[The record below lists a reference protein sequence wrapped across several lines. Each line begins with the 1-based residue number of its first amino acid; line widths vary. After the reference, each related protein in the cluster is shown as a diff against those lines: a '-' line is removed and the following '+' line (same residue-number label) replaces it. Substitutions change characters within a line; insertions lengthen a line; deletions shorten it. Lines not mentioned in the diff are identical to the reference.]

1 MKISKRIKSGLL
13 ATIMLVVLII
23 PLFPVV
29 SYAAVSNIQLAYY
42 DAKQGFL
49 ARSDNTYSYSSYY
62 PIINDNGGTNRN
74 QPAGHT
80 GRHEKTRPLW
90 NAWGTSTDEITYAE
104 GDSTATSTKIIKYS
118 SEIDSDYSF
127 ALGNTPTGGITVYT
141 GGNTYAQGYSSLANG
156 VTSNSGSVTNAYK
169 LKSPGLYATYKKCGY
184 YNGRSIDVRL
194 TIVGWANNYI
204 TKNDVNGSNYGTY
217 VVFNNGKP
225 GVHLGYGSSV
235 AVQITFYDSNTGVQI
250 TESNG
255 GIQGYTN
262 FTDIDGGQA
271 IHLISGYENIYVNRS
286 YDIGTKI
293 MATRMKPI
301 ALDYNSSSS
310 QLLKR
315 TSCYTPLI
323 YDPGTVSGSLIS
335 PVNGEADPKDASNW
349 CFLTFKNELT
359 FVFNQDC
366 RYIYSDG
373 TYFENNKLSYALT
386 GHQQTFLG
394 TDNIHIHPIYP
405 KASQVVA
412 GKNEYVANSTH
423 TVSKTLSTRDD
434 EFVFVTDYIIPKA
447 DHGLNNNNPSF
458 AMYAN
463 NGYTYNL
470 VNVLPKGLTAT
481 SYKLQKLPNDGSSDT
496 NNYAES
502 GSHLVF
508 TRSTST
514 TTDGTEIT
522 FKSPTTMWGTSSAT
536 CTNSSFFDCT
546 MRLFVYA
553 KISDSTTLSSGT
565 TTWTNKANIQINTNG
580 NTNFVGTAISNK
592 SIPANNTTVRLT
604 VSDANG
610 PHVSKFINSFYT
622 TYKTEH
628 VRGETITYTGQISF
642 GTLASPTSA
651 TIKDTLPS
659 GVTYSSI
666 SSLKIHSSSK
676 SLNSST
682 YITNSSSGS
691 NVNITLKSAALS
703 LLLGETID
711 YEIKCTATDP
721 RRGNSSSDYR
731 TKTYDASYP
740 NTLHVTI
747 NGSTYDSNTAA
758 TLYRSGV
765 NLPDKY
771 IDGTQILTDT
781 SDETQF
787 TVEHYVPSK
796 SSLYY
801 YGNYEFKD
809 VIPGV
814 LEVKDVRVKY
824 SGSDASSL
832 FNVSTK
838 TSGSGMNTLTTVSAT
853 ATSSALSS
861 SSFYGRTYTFEI
873 DVGLNANYNLE
884 QFIGGST
891 SSRISNTATVTVDGN
906 DYQSNTV
913 YLTYAPK
920 KSGITKEVY
929 DTSSGTTAS
938 TLPLK
943 VGKDI
948 VTYKGEIS
956 LGSSD
961 SSTGSIY
968 LHDQLDE
975 NYEFQS
981 LTFEYQNPDAD
992 QSGMDMNEYFNVECD
1007 DWNLVTAYLY
1017 DYDGY
1022 LFENLRN
1029 GEKLEYTLTVK
1040 YTGSRDEWTFI
1051 PNYVIMECDYNH
1063 TYYSDVATVVVQ
1075 PEPTV
1080 TKSVEKPKIDS
1091 RDEETTY
1098 YIDVNTGYDY
1108 NAIDYYMQDY
1118 AYRLDEMESS
1128 QSVTSPDYEYFQN
1141 PYDDMGESSY
1151 GNGLTDFANSLL
1163 YEWFAVHDMIDDDL
1177 EIQDIQ
1183 ILSSRNGTDFVN
1195 AYNHSSY
1202 WLDAGSEN
1210 EIYYTPYDV
1219 YDLTVYNE
1227 FTRFAVT
1234 VKIKDDV
1241 DLSDKIDSS
1250 GSAIFKNKAEVETNY
1265 DYPYNPIESNETEF
1279 AYEPQENSIDKYI
1292 LNGSSKV
1299 TEAVLDGNTVKY
1311 TGSMTITDKYP
1322 VETIQFT
1329 DSLETGLT
1337 YKNLTVKLDGTD
1349 ITSQIDNNS
1358 NSRQVGF
1365 SITPASSYNPSNCMG
1380 KTLTYTIECTYNG
1393 SNVQKINNTADLQT
1407 QSSDGTHQDTITS
1420 NNTILTRNI
1429 NSSITKYI
1437 NDRDTSYSL
1446 HKNSEDITYTG
1457 NFTIGT
1463 DLSSSL
1469 ILQDDLASGLTY
1481 KSLKIYSPEFLGS
1494 NLPFTHSTDV
1504 LSDDYDVTS
1513 IAGTNSSSGRTV
1525 KYTFNSS
1532 NFDKLKGLTLS
1543 YELVVTASKSYNG
1556 SATSNE
1562 KIPNTMQLKV
1572 NGTTFNSNT
1581 PNLYRAGVAKPTKSV
1596 NKSSVAN
1603 KTDDVV
1609 YTISHEVS
1617 SRTSEYY
1624 YNTYVISDQLDSV
1637 LKYKSSKIVN
1647 ESNTDVSSSFTVSQS
1662 GNLITATAKSPTSSS
1677 FYGHTYKLQIT
1688 AGIADNNTNLSSH
1701 TSSSGLVTIPNKA
1714 KVVVDGN
1721 TFETSTV
1728 NYTYQPK
1735 SSSITKYINDNDTSY
1750 SLHKNSEDIT
1760 YTGSFTIGADL
1771 SSSLILQDNLAS
1783 GLTYKSLIIY
1793 SPDWIGS
1800 GHPDTSTA
1808 AYYDVTS
1815 NVGTNSSSGRT
1826 VKFTFDPDVFDD
1838 LKESTLNYELV
1849 VTASKTYDGSATTD
1863 EIIPNTIQLIVD
1875 GKTTNSN
1882 TPNLYRAGVSKP
1894 TKTVNKS
1901 SVTNKTDEVIYTI
1914 SHEVSSRTSE
1924 YYYNTYVMEDQLDP
1938 VFSEYSAVSTKIINE
1953 SSTDVSSQ
1961 FDISKTI
1968 NSGSHIITV
1977 TATAK
1982 LPTSS
1987 SFYGHTYKLQITAHM
2002 PNNADLSSYA
2012 NGSGLA
2018 TIPNKAKVTV
2028 DGNAFETST
2037 VNYTY
2042 QTKSDSI
2049 NKYILN
2055 SKGQKVET
2063 DTLTDTSKDTVIT
2076 YTGDIKIQDKDA
2088 ITSIIITDKLDSNL
2102 TIKNTPSFKIGSKD
2116 ITSYGTL
2123 STDNNTIIFTPSSD
2137 KLSELAGTTITYTIT
2152 CGIAENS
2159 LGKTLTIPNTIKLS
2173 VNGKET
2179 TSNET
2184 SVITSAPSVGNL
2196 AISKT
2201 VKNGTSNKAFA
2212 FTLTL
2217 NGTYQGTDGKSH
2229 NANEFTGQHGEIT
2242 FTNGTAN
2249 FNLSHGQKLT
2259 AKDIPDGLTYT
2270 VTESNDGFDTYVT
2283 DKSGKTTQGNKVTGT
2298 ITTNETAEANF
2309 TNMPSPVL
2317 PITGGPGITGL
2328 ITLSIIL
2335 GLIGSLLTI
2344 FCVIKRKQ
2352 LKVNSK

>member
-29 SYAAVSNIQLAYY
+29 SYAAVSDIQMAYF
-42 DAKQGFL
+42 DAKQGVYGK
-49 ARSDNTYSYSSYY
+49 DNVTKYSYPSQY
-62 PIINDNGGTNRN
+62 PVTNDGGGNN
-74 QPAGHT
+74 KYSPNGHT
-80 GRHEKTRPLW
+80 SKHRDTWTLP
-90 NAWGTSTDEITYAE
+90 NAYGDIECAYGNSTST
-104 GDSTATSTKIIKYS
+104 TKSIFKNS
-118 SEIDSDYSF
+118 PTIDSAYSF
-127 ALGNTPTGGITVYT
+127 ALGNKATGGVTISNS
-141 GGNTYAQGYSSLANG
+141 GNTYAQGYTTWLGST
-156 VTSNSGSVTNAYK
+156 TSNTQSVNLYYK
-169 LKSPGLYATYKKCGY
+169 LKYPGLYATYKKCGY
-184 YNGRSIDVRL
+184 WNGHSVDVRL
-194 TIVGWANNYI
+194 TIVGWANNYA
-204 TKNDVNGSNYGTY
+204 TYNDVNGTNCGSWVHFDPN
-217 VVFNNGKP
+217 KP
-225 GVHLGYGSSV
+225 GVDFGYGSSLG
-235 AVQITFYDSNTGVQI
+235 IKMEFYDSNTGAKL
-250 TESNG
+250 N

-271 IHLISGYENIYVNRS
+271 VHLISGYDNVYTYKS
-286 YDIGTKI
+286 YGTGTSYGIGTKL
-293 MATRMKPI
+293 MATSMYPK
-301 ALDYNSSSS
+301 ALESCTSAITG
-310 QLLKR
+310 R
-315 TSCYTPLI
+315 TSCPTPLI
-323 YDPGTVSGSLIS
+323 YDPGTLNGSVVYPINS
-335 PVNGEADPKDASNW
+335 DANVTDASYW
-349 CFLTFKNELT
+349 CFVTFTDQLT
-359 FVFNQDC
+359 FVYNKDC
-366 RYIYSDG
+366 RYLSEDTTG
-373 TYFENNKLSYALT
+373 FTGNKLYFKIGG
-386 GHQQTFLG
+386 GHGATYLG
-394 TDNIHIHPIYP
+394 TDNTHIHPVYP

-412 GKNEYVANSTH
+412 GKNEYVANSTS

-434 EFVFVTDYIIPKA
+434 EFVFVTDYVIPKA
-447 DHGLNNNNPSF
+447 DWGLASNNPDF
-458 AMYAN
+458 AMYSN

-565 TTWTNKANIQINTNG
+565 TTWTNKANIQINTRE
-580 NTNFVGTAISNK
+580 NTKFVGPAITTDKTIS
-592 SIPANNTTVRLT
+592 ANTTTVRLT

-740 NTLHVTI
+740 NILHVTI

-796 SSLYY
+796 SSYYY

-814 LEVKDVRVKY
+814 LEVKDVRVSY
-824 SGSDASSL
+824 GGSDASSL
-832 FNVSTK
+832 FNVSTS
-838 TSGSGMNTLTTVSAT
+838 TSGSGMNTLTTVSAK

-891 SSRISNTATVTVDGN
+891 SSRISNTAIVTVDGN

-920 KSGITKEVY
+920 KSGVTKEVY
-929 DTSSGTTAS
+929 DASSGTTAS

-992 QSGMDMNEYFNVECD
+992 QSGMDMNEYFDVDCGN
-1007 DWNLVTAYLY
+1007 WNLVTAYLY

-1040 YTGSRDEWTFI
+1040 YTGNRDEWTFI
-1051 PNYVIMECDYNH
+1051 PNYIIMECDYSH

-1075 PEPTV
+1075 PEPIV

-1091 RDEETTY
+1091 RDEEATY

-1108 NAIDYYMQDY
+1108 NTIDYYMQDY

-1128 QSVTSPDYEYFQN
+1128 ESVTSPDYEYFQN

-1195 AYNHSSY
+1195 AYDRSAY

-1241 DLSDKIDSS
+1241 DLSDKVDSN
-1250 GSAIFKNKAEVETNY
+1250 GSAIFKNKAEVETNF
-1265 DYPYNPIESNETEF
+1265 DYPSNSIESNETEF

-1299 TEAVLDGNTVKY
+1299 TEAVLDDNTVKY

-1481 KSLKIYSPEFLGS
+1481 KSLKIYSPEFLGP

-1562 KIPNTMQLKV
+1562 KMPNTMQLKV
-1572 NGTTFNSNT
+1572 NSTTFNSNT

-1688 AGIADNNTNLSSH
+1688 AGIADNNTDLSSH

-1714 KVVVDGN
+1714 KVIVDGN

-1771 SSSLILQDNLAS
+1771 SSSLVLQDNLAS

-1838 LKESTLNYELV
+1838 LKEATLNYELV

-1894 TKTVNKS
+1894 TKSVNKS

-1914 SHEVSSRTSE
+1914 SHEVSSRTSD
-1924 YYYNTYVMEDQLDP
+1924 YYYKTYVIEDQLDP

-1953 SSTDVSSQ
+1953 SGTDVSNQ
-1961 FDISKTI
+1961 FNISKTI
-1968 NSGSHIITV
+1968 NSLSHIITV

-1982 LPTSS
+1982 SPTSAN
-1987 SFYGHTYKLQITAHM
+1987 FYGHTYKLQITVNI
-2002 PNNADLSSYA
+2002 PNNADLSSYV

-2028 DGNAFETST
+2028 DSNAFETST

-2076 YTGDIKIQDKDA
+2076 YTGDIKIQDKNA
-2088 ITSIIITDKLDSNL
+2088 ITSIVITDKLDSNL

-2123 STDNNTIIFTPSSD
+2123 STDNNTITFTPSSG
-2137 KLSELAGTTITYTIT
+2137 KLSELAGATITYTIT

-2229 NANEFTGQHGEIT
+2229 NANEFTGQHGQIT

-2259 AKDIPDGLTYT
+2259 AEDIPDGLTYII
-2270 VTESNDGFDTYVT
+2270 TESNDGFDTYVT

-2298 ITTNETAEANF
+2298 ITANETAEANF